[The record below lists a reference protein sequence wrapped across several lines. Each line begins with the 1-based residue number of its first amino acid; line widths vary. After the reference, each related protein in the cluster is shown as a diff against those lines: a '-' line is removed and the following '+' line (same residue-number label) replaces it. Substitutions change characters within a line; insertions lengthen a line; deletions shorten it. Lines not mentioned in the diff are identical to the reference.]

1 LIIPAIART
10 SAAKP
15 VRKLDDQRVVFTHNS
30 DRSLTRERERV
41 RERERERGGWERR
54 TGEEQEMS
62 SATVSP
68 SPDDGETLDLAEQ
81 SSPSLLGGRH
91 VWRKRRL
98 ESERCGERGEVEE
111 DIPDLSKNETGPK
124 DEGQGEEMR
133 R

>member
-41 RERERERGGWERR
+41 REGWERR

-62 SATVSP
+62 SATVFP

-111 DIPDLSKNETGPK
+111 DIPDLSKNETEPK